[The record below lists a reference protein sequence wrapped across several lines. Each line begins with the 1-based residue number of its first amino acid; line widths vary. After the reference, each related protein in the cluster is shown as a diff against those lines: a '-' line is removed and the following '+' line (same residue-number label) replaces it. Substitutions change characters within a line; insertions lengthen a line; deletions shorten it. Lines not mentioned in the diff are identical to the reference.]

1 MAYSWA
7 MPSDDRT
14 TPSPL
19 KGPLC
24 AVFMPALVG
33 GGLADLQKRLGSKA
47 TLSDPERG
55 PSNGHAVSAHAAA
68 MAERFAGATFEA
80 GSTIVGT
87 DRDVALGTLR
97 WPSGGPKPVRTAVVA
112 VRKKSR
118 EIDVRVYYAYAGDA
132 RMELLPTDMRLVLA
146 KPVGVLLDA
155 LAEGD
160 VEQAVSLF
168 EETAIVTDALGA
180 EHGKAGGAM
189 ATYLGGLAQGGFD
202 CEPSGSA
209 DDGRTC
215 VVEANFQSG
224 AVKRPGVYVFERG
237 DSGLFTRLATYP

>member
-1 MAYSWA
+1 

-33 GGLADLQKRLGSKA
+33 DGLADLQKRLGAKA

-55 PSNGHAVSAHAAA
+55 PSSGHAVSDHAAA
-68 MAERFAGATFEA
+68 LAAAFAGATFDA
-80 GSTIVGT
+80 GATVVGT

-97 WPSGGPKPVRTAVVA
+97 WSDGGRRPVRTAVVA

-118 EIDVRVYYAYAGDA
+118 EIDVRVYYAHTGDA

-146 KPVGVLLDA
+146 KPVGIFLDA

-168 EETAIVTDALGA
+168 EEGAIVTDALGA
-180 EHGKAGGAM
+180 EHGKPAGAM
-189 ATYLGGLAQGGFD
+189 ATFLGGLAQGGFD

-215 VVEANFQSG
+215 VVEANFQTG
-224 AVKRPGVYVFERG
+224 PVKRPGVYVFERG